1 MIFELSNI
9 PSNLIFLKLVGLLP
23 LNSIGLLFKDC
34 SIEFINSSFQF
45 NLIICQVP
53 RAKKTKIKKYTNNEN
68 DNLFFKRF

>member
-9 PSNLIFLKLVGLLP
+9 PSNLTFLKLVGLLP
-23 LNSIGLLFKDC
+23 LNSIGSLFKDF

-53 RAKKTKIKKYTNNEN
+53 RPKKTNMKKYTNNEN

>member
-1 MIFELSNI
+1 MIFELSNV

-23 LNSIGLLFKDC
+23 LNSIGSLFKDR
-34 SIEFINSSFQF
+34 SIEFINSIFQF

-68 DNLFFKRF
+68 DNLFFKLF

>member
-23 LNSIGLLFKDC
+23 LNSIGSLFKDF

-53 RAKKTKIKKYTNNEN
+53 RAKKTKIKKYTHYEN
-68 DNLFFKRF
+68 DSLFFKLF

>member
-9 PSNLIFLKLVGLLP
+9 PSNFIFLKLVGLLP
-23 LNSIGLLFKDC
+23 LNSIGSLFKDF

>member
-1 MIFELSNI
+1 MIFELSNV

-23 LNSIGLLFKDC
+23 LNSIGSLFKDC
-34 SIEFINSSFQF
+34 SIEFINSIFQF

-68 DNLFFKRF
+68 DNLFFKLF

>member
-9 PSNLIFLKLVGLLP
+9 PSNLTFLKLVGLLP
-23 LNSIGLLFKDC
+23 LNSIGSLFKDF

-53 RAKKTKIKKYTNNEN
+53 RAKKIKIKKYTNNEN
-68 DNLFFKRF
+68 DSLFFKIF

>member
-9 PSNLIFLKLVGLLP
+9 PSNLIFLKLVALLP
-23 LNSIGLLFKDC
+23 LKFVGSLLKDC

-53 RAKKTKIKKYTNNEN
+53 RAKKTKIKKKTNIEN